1 METTENKVNK
11 SEGHYVEIEPDFGAR
26 WKAVEADTQA
36 RLESLAKRKKVTK
49 TFVFTRS
56 ETNNHDNT
64 FNTFN
69 LVFKTK
75 RAAMA
80 AMKIYVEQVTTLFPE
95 DNVVWYDNQTCSI
108 YSFDERSESRYV
120 IDYSVRE
127 TLSFE

>member
-1 METTENKVNK
+1 MDKEKCSNKDDFTARFNSIV
-11 SEGHYVEIEPDFGAR
+11 EGKKKKKKYVM
-26 WKAVEADTQA
+26 TC
-36 RLESLAKRKKVTK
+36 T
-49 TFVFTRS
+49 